1 MRWGAETA
9 IYGRSAGNK
18 TRAMKKHK
26 NANVKVAMEFT
37 MNPDGSLV
45 PESAEGEKKDPGKG
59 FIDSATPSAAPEP
72 QAPPGDVIQAPP
84 GNVIKESN
92 TANFMADVIEA
103 SKTVPVIVDF
113 WAPWC
118 GPCKQL
124 GPALEKLVRAATGMV
139 RLVKINIDENQEL
152 ATQMRIQS
160 IPAVYAFT
168 DGQPVDGFTGALPES
183 QLKTFISKLTDV
195 AQSPVDVALE
205 EAQAA
210 FDAGDFE
217 AAGTIFGK
225 VQSQD
230 PANETA
236 LSGMIRVALAA
247 GETDRC
253 RKMIESLPDELAKK
267 PEIAAAIASVELSR
281 EGRESGDID
290 DLRKKLEENEN
301 DHQARF
307 DMAIALYGQD
317 RNEDAI
323 EELLDLFRRAPK
335 WNEEAA
341 RKQLLKIFE
350 ALGAADPSV
359 VSGRRKLSSIL
370 FS

>member
-1 MRWGAETA
+1 MRRTAETA
-9 IYGRSAGNK
+9 IYGEPVDRK
-18 TRAMKKHK
+18 TRARKKL
-26 NANVKVAMEFT
+26 NYANVKVAMEFT

-45 PESAEGEKKDPGKG
+45 PDSAEGKKEGEKMAPGKG
-59 FIDSATPSAAPEP
+59 PEDPAPLSAAPEP
-72 QAPPGDVIQAPP
+72 QAAPPGDIV
-84 GNVIKESN
+84 KDSN
-92 TANFMADVIEA
+92 TASFMADVIEA
-103 SKTVPVIVDF
+103 SNTQPVIVDF

-124 GPALEKLVRAATGMV
+124 GPALEKLVRATAGMV

-152 ATQMRIQS
+152 ATQMHIQS
-160 IPAVYAFT
+160 IPAVYAFKG
-168 DGQPVDGFTGALPES
+168 GQPVDGFTGALPES
-183 QLKTFISKLTDV
+183 QLKTFISKLTDG
-195 AQSPVDVALE
+195 AQSPVDAALK

-217 AAGTIFGK
+217 AASAIFNK
-225 VQSQD
+225 VQTQD
-230 PANETA
+230 PGNETA
-236 LSGMIRVALAA
+236 LSGMIRMALAT

-253 RKMIESLPDELAKK
+253 RKMIESLPAELTKK
-267 PEIAAAIASVELSR
+267 PEIAAAIASVELSQA
-281 EGRESGDID
+281 GRESGNVDE
-290 DLRKKLEENEN
+290 LQNKLETDEN
-301 DHQARF
+301 DHQTRF
-307 DMAIALYGQD
+307 DLAMAFYGQG

-335 WNEEAA
+335 WDEEAA

-350 ALGAADPSV
+350 ALGAADPLV

>member
-1 MRWGAETA
+1 MTHGLPKD
-9 IYGRSAGNK
+9 S
-18 TRAMKKHK
+18 
-26 NANVKVAMEFT
+26 NVKVAMEFT

-45 PESAEGEKKDPGKG
+45 PESAEGEKKDQGKG
-59 FIDSATPSAAPEP
+59 PVGPERLSAELEP
-72 QAPPGDVIQAPP
+72 QALPGDV
-84 GNVIKESN
+84 VKDSN

-103 SKTVPVIVDF
+103 SNSVPVIVDF

-124 GPALEKLVRAATGMV
+124 GPALEKLVRAANGMV
-139 RLVKINIDENQEL
+139 RLVKINIDENQEM
-152 ATQMRIQS
+152 AAQMRIQS
-160 IPAVYAFT
+160 VPAVYAFKG
-168 DGQPVDGFTGALPES
+168 GQPVDGFTGALSES
-183 QLKTFISKLTDV
+183 QLKTFISKLTDG
-195 AQSPVDVALE
+195 AQSPVDAALE

-217 AAGTIFGK
+217 AASAIFTK

-230 PANETA
+230 PVNETA
-236 LSGMIRVALAA
+236 LSGLIRVALAA

-253 RKMIESLPDELAKK
+253 QEIIEALPAELKTL
-267 PEIAAAIASVELSR
+267 PEIAAAIASVELSQQ
-281 EGRESGDID
+281 GQDSGDIGE
-290 DLRKKLEENEN
+290 LRKKLETDES

-307 DMAIALYGQD
+307 DLAVALYGQG

-350 ALGAADPSV
+350 ALGSADPLV
-359 VSGRRKLSSIL
+359 VSGRRTLSSIL

>member
-1 MRWGAETA
+1 
-9 IYGRSAGNK
+9 
-18 TRAMKKHK
+18 
-26 NANVKVAMEFT
+26 MEFI

-45 PESAEGEKKDPGKG
+45 PESAEGEKKDPDKVLV
-59 FIDSATPSAAPEP
+59 DPAPPSAAPEP
-72 QAPPGDVIQAPP
+72 QAPPGD
-84 GNVIKESN
+84 VIKESN

-103 SKTVPVIVDF
+103 SKTQPVIVDF

-124 GPALEKLVRAATGMV
+124 GPALEKLVRAAAGTV

-160 IPAVYAFT
+160 IPAVYAFK

-183 QLKTFISKLTDV
+183 QLKTFISKLTDG
-195 AQSPVDVALE
+195 AQSPVDAALD

-210 FDAGDFE
+210 FDAGDF
-217 AAGTIFGK
+217 ATARAIFDK
-225 VQSQD
+225 VQGQD
-230 PANETA
+230 PTNEIA
-236 LSGMIRVALAA
+236 LAGMIRVSLAA
-247 GETDRC
+247 GEVDRVQEII
-253 RKMIESLPDELAKK
+253 KSLPDALAEK
-267 PEIAAAIASVELSR
+267 PEIAAALASVELSQQ
-281 EGRESGDID
+281 GQDSGDLG
-290 DLRKKLEENEN
+290 DLEKKLEENEN

-307 DMAIALYGQD
+307 DMAIALYGQG

-341 RKQLLKIFE
+341 RKQLVKIFE
-350 ALGAADPSV
+350 ALGGADPLV
-359 VSGRRKLSSIL
+359 VSGRRKLSSIM